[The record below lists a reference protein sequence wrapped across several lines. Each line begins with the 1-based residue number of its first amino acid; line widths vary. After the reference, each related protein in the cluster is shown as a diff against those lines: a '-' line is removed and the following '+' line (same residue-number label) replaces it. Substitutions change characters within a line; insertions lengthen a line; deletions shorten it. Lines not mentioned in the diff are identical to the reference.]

1 MKNVLIATTTFALF
15 SNKSI
20 RLLESEG
27 YTVSY
32 NDKQRKLTKREVLD
46 IVPNYVGII
55 AGTEIYDREVLAKA
69 KKLKVISRVGV
80 GLDNIDLQVASEK
93 NIKVSKTNTTPSIA
107 VAELTL
113 GLILDLL
120 RKISYQNKNF
130 KNGIWQKEM
139 GCLLNG
145 KTLGIVGLGNIG
157 KTLVNITQGFDLKYL
172 AYDLIEDKNF
182 ASGKN
187 IEYCSLDVLLSR
199 ADIVTVHL
207 SINEHN
213 QDLINYD
220 RLSKMKPISL
230 LINTSRGEV
239 INENDLL
246 RALNENIIAGAGLD
260 VYQNEPYNGALS
272 TFENVIT
279 TPHIG
284 AYAMETRNAM
294 EYEAV
299 QNLLNGLNDE

>member
-1 MKNVLIATTTFALF
+1 MKNILITTTTFALF
-15 SNKSI
+15 SNKSL

-27 YTVSY
+27 YKVSY
-32 NDKQRKLTKREVLD
+32 NDKQRKLTKKEITNLISD
-46 IVPNYVGII
+46 YDGII
-55 AGTEIYDREVLAKA
+55 AGTEKYDKDVLEKA

-93 NIKVSKTNTTPSIA
+93 NIKVSKTNTTPSMA

-120 RKISYQNKNF
+120 RKISYQNKIF
-130 KNGIWQKEM
+130 KNGVWQKEM

-145 KTLGIVGLGNIG
+145 KTLGIIGLGNIG

-172 AYDLIEDKNF
+172 AYDLVEDEHF
-182 ASGKN
+182 ALEKA
-187 IEYCSLDVLLSR
+187 IEYCSMDDLLSR
-199 ADIVTVHL
+199 ADIITIHL
-207 SINEHN
+207 SMNKQN
-213 QDLINYD
+213 QDLINYEK
-220 RLSKMKPISL
+220 LSKMKQNSI
-230 LINTSRGEV
+230 LINTSRGDI
-239 INENDLL
+239 INEDNLAK
-246 RALNENIIAGAGLD
+246 ALKEEIISGAGLD
-260 VYQNEPYNGALS
+260 VYKNEPYNGALS
-272 TFENVIT
+272 SFENVVT

-299 QNLLNGLNDE
+299 QNLLNGLNHE